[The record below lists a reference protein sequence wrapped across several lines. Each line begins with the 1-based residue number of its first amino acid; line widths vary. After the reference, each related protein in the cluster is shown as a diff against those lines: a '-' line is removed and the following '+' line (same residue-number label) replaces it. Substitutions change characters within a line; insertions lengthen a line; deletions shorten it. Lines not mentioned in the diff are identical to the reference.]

1 MVTLKRRLEDT
12 PWVEQGRFHRGGL
25 YAGLQ
30 EEMGIFQVGKMV
42 RAHDAKRTACT
53 QVWGPDPGTFEELSV
68 LSKHE
73 GWGWDWQAHIED
85 LVQALLESLLWQH
98 CGVRERRQSGNREA
112 GKCRALDKTKEKKKT
127 AMHQGYGDQL
137 HSAYTLTG

>member
-1 MVTLKRRLEDT
+1 M
-12 PWVEQGRFHRGGL
+12 EQGRFHRGGL

-42 RAHDAKRTACT
+42 RAHDAKRAACT
-53 QVWGPDPGTFEELSV
+53 QVWGPDPGTFEELFYQSV
-68 LSKHE
+68 RAGGGTGRHTSE
-73 GWGWDWQAHIED
+73 G
-85 LVQALLESLLWQH
+85 LVQVLLESPLWQH
-98 CGVRERRQSGNREA
+98 CGVRERRQTGNREA